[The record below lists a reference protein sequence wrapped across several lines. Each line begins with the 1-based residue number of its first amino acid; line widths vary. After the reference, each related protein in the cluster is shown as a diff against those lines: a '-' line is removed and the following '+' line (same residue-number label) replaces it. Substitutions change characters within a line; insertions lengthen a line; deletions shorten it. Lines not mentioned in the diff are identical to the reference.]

1 MNPLISIIVPIYNTE
16 KYLSCCVD
24 SILNQTFENFELLL
38 INDGSSDG
46 SGEICDK
53 YAQLDIRIKVIHK
66 SNTGVSDARNCA
78 LDIAVG
84 KYVIFVDADDYWC
97 MEDALERLYDVAEQY
112 SLDIVRGEYKAV
124 DEQGNLLFS
133 RSVSK
138 YRMKYV
144 NLILSAYEFLKY
156 IVHGEFF
163 LWLCLIRKD
172 VINDLRFE
180 SGRIFLEDMQFLSKL
195 LVKDVCCMYVPDVN
209 FYIYRIYSSSASNRF
224 LPQRIND
231 ILVVCDTFY
240 SLSRKVK
247 NSLLRRFLVDKS
259 LCLFCLSLSY
269 LSLDEYYTHKE
280 MIIER
285 YRIDVFRTG
294 MRKRMF
300 ENRRFSF
307 SPVYYIPVIWVVRLY
322 RINLLLARTRCFIL
336 KKIKVLLGNLL
347 CKCQSL

>member
-124 DEQGNLLFS
+124 DDQGNLLFS

-144 NLILSAYEFLKY
+144 NQILDSYDFLNY
-156 IVHGEFF
+156 AVNGEFF
-163 LWLCLIRKD
+163 LVPCLFRREI
-172 VINDLRFE
+172 IGNLRFE
-180 SGRIFLEDMQFLSKL
+180 VGRIFLEDMKFFLEIFLDKIKYS
-195 LVKDVCCMYVPDVN
+195 Y
-209 FYIYRIYSSSASNRF
+209 FYIPDLRFYAYRKHFGSISFMLSEKKLDDAF
-224 LPQRIND
+224 
-231 ILVVCDTFY
+231 
-240 SLSRKVK
+240 SLSRFCCVSAGLVLNNRLRSFYINNGCRYYIRTLATLGYYNEYFIKKNVLCNRFDLNGLRLLLKNVCRKNGLKVK
-247 NSLLRRFLVDKS
+247 FYLFVPVNVLIISFRF
-259 LCLFCLSLSY
+259 
-269 LSLDEYYTHKE
+269 
-280 MIIER
+280 
-285 YRIDVFRTG
+285 
-294 MRKRMF
+294 
-300 ENRRFSF
+300 
-307 SPVYYIPVIWVVRLY
+307 
-322 RINLLLARTRCFIL
+322 
-336 KKIKVLLGNLL
+336 KIFL
-347 CKCQSL
+347 